1 VQVLPG
7 SALDGASLSSA
18 DKAGSARVISMR
30 AAGEDWVDWAPDPRR
45 ILVAGDEVV
54 VVARRGGLRVL
65 LEQATP
71 LIAGQLDAA
80 GQ

>member
-1 VQVLPG
+1 M
-7 SALDGASLSSA
+7 
-18 DKAGSARVISMR
+18 ISMR
-30 AAGEDWVDWAPDPRR
+30 AAGGDWVDWAPDRR
-45 ILVAGDEVV
+45 RVLSAGDEVV

-71 LIAGQLDAA
+71 LGEAQLDAA

>member
-1 VQVLPG
+1 VP
-7 SALDGASLSSA
+7 LSSV
-18 DKAGSARVISMR
+18 DRPQSARVISMR

-45 ILVAGDEVV
+45 VLAAGDEVV

-65 LEQATP
+65 LDQATP
-71 LIAGQLDAA
+71 AGEGQLDAA